1 MLKKLLISC
10 SVALCIA
17 TLAAPVHAEEKKAIE
32 GLPFEQLR
40 IFSEVFA
47 RIRRD
52 YVDEVDDKKLI
63 EDAIRGMLSGLDPHS
78 AYLGEEAWSELK
90 EGTEGKFG
98 GLGIEVSMEDGLVK
112 VIAPIDDTPAARA
125 GIQAGDR
132 IVRIDDAPIKG
143 MTLSKAVDMMRGEPG
158 TPIELTIMRSGTGGL
173 LKVKLKRAIIMVRSV
188 KGRTLEAGYLY
199 VRVAHF
205 QEKTTQNLIKTLNK
219 LIDENKGKVK
229 GLILDLR
236 NNPGGLLSAAVG
248 VADVFLAK
256 GLVVYTEGRVKD
268 SNLKFQAQTPT
279 DKINGAPMVVLVNG
293 GSASASE
300 IVAGSLQDHKRAII
314 MGQQTFGKGS
324 VQTILPMKSGAEALK
339 ITTALY
345 YTPNGRSIQA
355 KGITPDV
362 PLERVK
368 VSPIDEGEVKVLKE
382 SNLRR
387 HLRNGNGKDHD
398 DDNKDQDK
406 ELDQASTSDDPKSLA
421 SKDFALYEALN
432 LLKGMSLL
440 HARRETQ

>member
-1 MLKKLLISC
+1 MLKQLLISC

-17 TLAAPVHAEEKKAIE
+17 TLTAPVHAEEKKAVD

-98 GLGIEVSMEDGLVK
+98 GLGIEVSMDDGLVK

-173 LKVKLKRAIIMVRSV
+173 LKVKLKRDIIMVRSV
-188 KGRTLEAGYLY
+188 KGRTLEPGYLY

-248 VADVFLAK
+248 VSDVFLAD

-279 DKINGAPMVVLVNG
+279 DKINGAPMVVLVNA

-345 YTPNGRSIQA
+345 FTPNGRSIQA

-362 PLERVK
+362 PLEK
-368 VSPIDEGEVKVLKE
+368 VEVTQIDQGEVKTLKE

-398 DDNKDQDK
+398 NSKDEDK
-406 ELDQASTSDDPKSLA
+406 DTAQTSDDPKSLA

-440 HARRETQ
+440 HARRETR

>member
-1 MLKKLLISC
+1 
-10 SVALCIA
+10 V
-17 TLAAPVHAEEKKAIE
+17 
-32 GLPFEQLR
+32 
-40 IFSEVFA
+40 
-47 RIRRD
+47 
-52 YVDEVDDKKLI
+52 
-63 EDAIRGMLSGLDPHS
+63 
-78 AYLGEEAWSELK
+78 
-90 EGTEGKFG
+90 
-98 GLGIEVSMEDGLVK
+98 
-112 VIAPIDDTPAARA
+112 
-125 GIQAGDR
+125 
-132 IVRIDDAPIKG
+132 
-143 MTLSKAVDMMRGEPG
+143 
-158 TPIELTIMRSGTGGL
+158 
-173 LKVKLKRAIIMVRSV
+173 
-188 KGRTLEAGYLY
+188 
-199 VRVAHF
+199 
-205 QEKTTQNLIKTLNK
+205 
-219 LIDENKGKVK
+219 
-229 GLILDLR
+229 LDLR

-248 VADVFLAK
+248 VADVFLAD

-279 DKINGAPMVVLVNG
+279 DKINGAPMVVLVNA

-362 PLERVK
+362 PLEK
-368 VSPIDEGEVKVLKE
+368 VEVTQIDEGEVKILKE

-398 DDNKDQDK
+398 DNTDADKDGA
-406 ELDQASTSDDPKSLA
+406 QANDDPKSLA

-440 HARRETQ
+440 HARRETR